1 MSHIHTYSWI
11 YRHTLTYS
19 NIIRHIQAYSRFI
32 QAYSEPCVTLTYSEL
47 WYIQN
52 SQIFKTR
59 GIFRT
64 LVYPKLWLVQNQRH
78 IQNPGLFRTL
88 GYSELEA
95 CSEPCQTFTMERFE
109 KQVTAIITFPSC
121 NYFRNISF
129 SCPLVHERNMIFFNT
144 GLVFT
149 SEDFIQCKESIGA
162 RVEVLGTVNFDI
174 TLRFTVI
181 LLITF
186 DFQPFS

>member
-1 MSHIHTYSWI
+1 
-11 YRHTLTYS
+11 
-19 NIIRHIQAYSRFI
+19 
-32 QAYSEPCVTLTYSEL
+32 
-47 WYIQN
+47 
-52 SQIFKTR
+52 
-59 GIFRT
+59 
-64 LVYPKLWLVQNQRH
+64 
-78 IQNPGLFRTL
+78 
-88 GYSELEA
+88 
-95 CSEPCQTFTMERFE
+95 MERFE

-129 SCPLVHERNMIFFNT
+129 SCPLVHERNMIFFNK

-174 TLRFTVI
+174 TLRSTVI